1 MMQNYYQENS
11 AIQYVGLKPEEIY
24 AKIQSDTET
33 KIRAYVEKFKQDL
46 EQLELIA
53 TGKQKKTFLG
63 YVSIP
68 FSLAYS
74 VAKGYISSALDAING
89 INIILANFV
98 NDIVWVFKDP
108 ENWDKHLTYAISNP
122 FITIIEGIA
131 NTLVGTAAEAGRF
144 LGIDPKWAYGEH
156 GTITEIADRAALAR
170 AKVKRKGVKA
180 LIEGRSFDV
189 ADIPYRSPEVA
200 RDLVDEHTFK
210 ETEQYI
216 RGSLNVQ
223 KWIEKNAVEP
233 FIGLVLGKAKERADL
248 EFGNTKLYQMGVGAA
263 ES

>member
-11 AIQYVGLKPEEIY
+11 AIQYAGLKPEEIY

-68 FSLAYS
+68 FSLLYS

-89 INIILANFV
+89 INIILANLV

-108 ENWDKHLTYAISNP
+108 ENWDKHL
-122 FITIIEGIA
+122 
-131 NTLVGTAAEAGRF
+131 
-144 LGIDPKWAYGEH
+144 
-156 GTITEIADRAALAR
+156 
-170 AKVKRKGVKA
+170 
-180 LIEGRSFDV
+180 
-189 ADIPYRSPEVA
+189 
-200 RDLVDEHTFK
+200 
-210 ETEQYI
+210 
-216 RGSLNVQ
+216 
-223 KWIEKNAVEP
+223 
-233 FIGLVLGKAKERADL
+233 
-248 EFGNTKLYQMGVGAA
+248 
-263 ES
+263 